1 MNHVGRNDLDLV
13 APAVGHVHFNDQR
26 VTRNERGLG
35 DKVVARGGA
44 DVGEVAERRRDTHT
58 QGGKE

>member
-1 MNHVGRNDLDLV
+1 MV